1 MVYWD
6 NKCWSIWGKHFGC
19 PKINNCWREVPDLLC
34 HARCFAG
41 RAWSSLKRWAN
52 VAFIE
57 VGFLY
62 MQKYCINR
70 GQLAFS
76 TGRYS
81 DNCTSKHDSMFRQD
95 IPFILMSNDGSIFR
109 QVGNPTGRY
118 SNRSLFRKIVIQ
130 TVFNIDSSLKFN

>member
-95 IPFILMSNDGSIFR
+95 IPTRCPMMVRYFDRSVIR
-109 QVGNPTGRY
+109 QVDIPTGHY
-118 SNRSLFRKIVIQ
+118 SERSLSRQFSIS
-130 TVFNIDSSLKFN
+130 TVL